1 MQFVASRAYSG
12 RSPAGRVLASAALA
26 AVAVLRRLRNL
37 AVSLRHRREA
47 VRLLAVDDYM
57 LRDIGITR
65 FDLTSALAAPL
76 YRDPTADLAGFAAE
90 RRAAIRAAR
99 ERRVRSARD
108 I

>member
-1 MQFVASRAYSG
+1 MQFVAGRAYSG
-12 RSPAGRVLASAALA
+12 RSPAGRVLA

-37 AVSLRHRREA
+37 AVSFRHRREA

-90 RRAAIRAAR
+90 RRAAVRAAR